1 MSLSSPSGDIS
12 IKLWTIEIHVLTSWI
27 PASKNFV
34 FKYLGQKY
42 PQIPLLHVYTPIIF
56 FAVQN
61 QLGRNCPALELLSL
75 GENPLTSIS
84 EYSGGLQKLF
94 SLNLNI
100 TRIPDWSDLD
110 KLREYPSLTELRIK
124 HCPVLEEYTAHERR
138 MMLVARL
145 PNIQV
150 IENELS
156 NLVKNIHLLSKNYLL
171 DSQWW

>member
-1 MSLSSPSGDIS
+1 MTCNNIRSFDS
-12 IKLWTIEIHVLTSWI
+12 
-27 PASKNFV
+27 
-34 FKYLGQKY
+34 
-42 PQIPLLHVYTPIIF
+42 
-56 FAVQN
+56 VQN
-61 QLGRNCPALELLSL
+61 QLGRHCPSLELLSL

-84 EYSGGLQKLF
+84 EFSGGLEKLY

-110 KLREYPSLTELRIK
+110 KLREYPSLAELRIK

-150 IENELS
+150 FVLLIL
-156 NLVKNIHLLSKNYLL
+156 NLVTYE
-171 DSQWW
+171 

>member
-1 MSLSSPSGDIS
+1 M
-12 IKLWTIEIHVLTSWI
+12 
-27 PASKNFV
+27 
-34 FKYLGQKY
+34 
-42 PQIPLLHVYTPIIF
+42 
-56 FAVQN
+56 QN

-156 NLVKNIHLLSKNYLL
+156 NFEKKYSLTFKKLSFRFSMVVIVFLTMNGKMPKEPSSDFLWMRKTSPK
-171 DSQWW
+171 DIMSW

>member
-1 MSLSSPSGDIS
+1 MRQLF
-12 IKLWTIEIHVLTSWI
+12 LTCNNIRSFD
-27 PASKNFV
+27 S
-34 FKYLGQKY
+34 
-42 PQIPLLHVYTPIIF
+42 
-56 FAVQN
+56 VQN
-61 QLGRNCPALELLSL
+61 QLGRHCPSLELLSL

-84 EYSGGLQKLF
+84 EFSGGLEKLY

-110 KLREYPSLTELRIK
+110 KLREYPSLAELRIK

-150 IENELS
+150 FVLLISLISGKNLS
-156 NLVKNIHLLSKNYLL
+156 FPWKKSL
-171 DSQWW
+171 

>member
-1 MSLSSPSGDIS
+1 M
-12 IKLWTIEIHVLTSWI
+12 
-27 PASKNFV
+27 
-34 FKYLGQKY
+34 
-42 PQIPLLHVYTPIIF
+42 
-56 FAVQN
+56 QN

-84 EYSGGLQKLF
+84 EYTGGLEKLY

-100 TRIPDWSDLD
+100 TRVPEWSDLD
-110 KLREYPSLTELRIK
+110 KMREYPSLTELRIK

-150 IENELS
+150 KS
-156 NLVKNIHLLSKNYLL
+156 NLFPVEISRKTDKILVSREKLSRNWLLKYEQSECFK
-171 DSQWW
+171 

>member
-1 MSLSSPSGDIS
+1 M
-12 IKLWTIEIHVLTSWI
+12 
-27 PASKNFV
+27 
-34 FKYLGQKY
+34 
-42 PQIPLLHVYTPIIF
+42 
-56 FAVQN
+56 QN

-84 EYSGGLQKLF
+84 EYTGGLEKLY

-100 TRIPDWSDLD
+100 TRVPEWSDLD
-110 KLREYPSLTELRIK
+110 KMREYPSLTELRIK

-150 IENELS
+150 KS
-156 NLVKNIHLLSKNYLL
+156 NLFPVEISRKTDKILVSREKLSRNWLLKYEQSECFKLAIRDIFRIRN
-171 DSQWW
+171 DIFFWNRDRNG

>member
-1 MSLSSPSGDIS
+1 MGTSWIGQ
-12 IKLWTIEIHVLTSWI
+12 LWTIFAALCQTWRKYTWATMVSRILTDLFGITTSDKCFWLATTSSHLKQVMFLCQLQF
-27 PASKNFV
+27 ASCV
-34 FKYLGQKY
+34 
-42 PQIPLLHVYTPIIF
+42 PISY

-150 IENELS
+150 
-156 NLVKNIHLLSKNYLL
+156 HT
-171 DSQWW
+171 

>member
-1 MSLSSPSGDIS
+1 MPILYYQINCTKP
-12 IKLWTIEIHVLTSWI
+12 
-27 PASKNFV
+27 NFS
-34 FKYLGQKY
+34 FS
-42 PQIPLLHVYTPIIF
+42 
-56 FAVQN
+56 VQN

-84 EYSGGLQKLF
+84 EYTGGLEKLY

-100 TRIPDWSDLD
+100 TRIPEWSDLD
-110 KLREYPSLTELRIK
+110 KMREYPSLTELRIK

-150 IENELS
+150 NS
-156 NLVKNIHLLSKNYLL
+156 NLFPVQIFLKKHRKFLLQRNIVTNWRFKL
-171 DSQWW
+171 